1 MKGFR
6 KVEQRLKVLR
16 VFLIVVTACITV
28 VQFLDIS
35 AHFRSVWTV
44 FLILTNLA
52 LVHQIYEC
60 ASYFLLN
67 STKDELTGVYNYRY
81 FITRL
86 QEEMNRSVRY
96 QRPLVLAFIDCD
108 NFKGFN
114 DKYGHMEGNS
124 VLKQIGKILKEN
136 IRASDIAARFGGDE
150 FAVIFPEIGLNN
162 ARTVMERARAAIE
175 NAVFKV
181 VPGEVTVSISLVN
194 YDGEDLSVFLERA
207 DAYLYKAKLDRKNRV
222 VEQQTYMELV
232 EIGRKR

>member
-6 KVEQRLKVLR
+6 RVEQRLKVLCI
-16 VFLIVVTACITV
+16 FLTIVVACV
-28 VQFLDIS
+28 VAVQFLDIS
-35 AHFRSVWTV
+35 AHLKSAWTV

-52 LVHQIYEC
+52 LVRQLYKC

-86 QEEMNRSVRY
+86 EEEMSRSVRY

-108 NFKGFN
+108 NFKNFN
-114 DKYGHMEGNS
+114 DNYGHMEGNS

-136 IRASDIAARFGGDE
+136 TRSSDIVARFGGDE
-150 FAVIFPEIGLNN
+150 FAVIFPEIGLTN
-162 ARTVMERARAAIE
+162 ARAVMERARAIIE

-181 VPGEVTVSISLVN
+181 EPGEVTVSISLVN
-194 YDGEDLSVFLERA
+194 YDGEDLNVFLERA
-207 DAYLYKAKLDRKNRV
+207 DAYLYKAKMDRKNRV
-222 VEQQTYMELV
+222 VEQQA
-232 EIGRKR
+232 